1 MRLPRS
7 LWAPLAA
14 NRLALAAFGVVLLY
28 VAAALLAPWVAPYQP
43 LANQPDYLAP
53 PSWTYWFGTDQT
65 GRDIFSRVLY
75 GARISLRVAG
85 LSVGFALVVG
95 TLVGLVA
102 GYFGGWV
109 DSILSRATDV
119 MFALPEILLALVVM
133 AVLGPGLG
141 KITLAIGIVYAPIFA
156 RVCRGSV
163 LSVKRQPYVEAA
175 RALGLGRARILLR
188 HILPNVLGPLIVQ
201 TTLSLAFAIL
211 AEAALSFLGLSGQT
225 DAPSWGLMLRQGKDL
240 MEVAW
245 WVAVFPGLAITLA
258 VLALNVF
265 GDGLRDA
272 LDPKASGGR

>member
-1 MRLPRS
+1 MRLLRS
-7 LWAPLAA
+7 LWTPLSA
-14 NRLALAAFGVVLLY
+14 NRLALAALGVVLLY
-28 VAAALLAPWVAPYQP
+28 LAVALLAPWVAPYKP

-53 PSWTYWFGTDQT
+53 PSFNYWFGTDQT

-109 DSILSRATDV
+109 DSVLSRATDV

-258 VLALNVF
+258 VFALNVF

-272 LDPKASGGR
+272 LDPRAARR

>member
-1 MRLPRS
+1 MRLLRS
-7 LWAPLAA
+7 LWTPLAA
-14 NRLALAAFGVVLLY
+14 NRLSLAAFGVVVLY
-28 VAAALLAPWVAPYQP
+28 LAVALLAPWVAPYQP
-43 LANQPDYLAP
+43 LANQPDFLSP
-53 PSWTYWFGTDQT
+53 PSSTYWFGTDQT

-109 DSILSRATDV
+109 DSVLSRATDV

-163 LSVKRQPYVEAA
+163 LGVKRQPYVEAA
-175 RALGLGRARILLR
+175 KALGLGRARILFR
-188 HILPNVLGPLIVQ
+188 HILPNVMGPLIVQ

-240 MEVAW
+240 MEIAW

-272 LDPKASGGR
+272 LDPRAARR

>member
-1 MRLPRS
+1 MRLLRS

-28 VAAALLAPWVAPYQP
+28 VAAALLAPWVAPYRP

-109 DSILSRATDV
+109 DSVLSRATDV

-163 LSVKRQPYVEAA
+163 QSVKRQPYVEAA
-175 RALGLGRARILLR
+175 RALGLGRARILFR

-240 MEVAW
+240 MEIAW

-258 VLALNVF
+258 VFALNVF

-272 LDPKASGGR
+272 LDPRAARR